1 MKKTIL
7 AVLLLSLMVIGCG
20 VNKEYVSQQI
30 ADAESRSDAKIKS
43 VSDKTDANAAEVARL
58 QGLAEQIDAKAD
70 LAINKAKGW
79 EDYVVIWT
87 GEVNFDYDQ
96 FQIDDV
102 AMGILS
108 EAGDKME
115 ANAGSIIEIV
125 GHTDATGSASY
136 NYRLGVKRADAT
148 KRFLSQR
155 FGISLWRMFVIS
167 QGQDKPRALPDENQ
181 AHARNRRVMLT
192 VWGEQ

>member
-1 MKKTIL
+1 MKRTIMTI
-7 AVLLLSLMVIGCG
+7 LLLSLMVIGCG

-30 ADAESRSDAKIKS
+30 ADAEGRTNSKIKD
-43 VSDKTDANAAEVARL
+43 VADKTDANASDMARF
-58 QGLAEQIDAKAD
+58 QGLAEQIDAKTD

-79 EDYVVIWT
+79 ENYTVIWK

-102 AMGILS
+102 AQGILS
-108 EAGDKME
+108 EAGDKMD
-115 ANAGSIIEIV
+115 AFPGSVIEIV
-125 GHTDATGSASY
+125 GHTDATGGASY
-136 NYRLGVKRADAT
+136 NYRLGEKRANAT

-155 FGISLWRMFVIS
+155 FGISLWRMFIIS
-167 QGQDKPRALPDENQ
+167 QGEDKPRALADENQ
-181 AHARNRRVMLT
+181 AHAKNRRVMLT